1 METIII
7 PTNRGLQFCNTNNI
21 LRIQGMGNYCKIYFA
36 DNSYPLTIAK
46 LLNWFDDRL
55 PGGVFRRT
63 HKAHLINSQHVKQL
77 PTSQKHFLILNTG
90 ETLVVSRRRMTLFR
104 NIFEMK

>member
-7 PTNRGLQFCNTNNI
+7 PTNKGLQFCSTNNI
-21 LRIQGMGNYCKIYFA
+21 LRIQGMGNYCRIYFA

-46 LLNWFDDRL
+46 LLHWFEDRL
-55 PGGVFRRT
+55 PGGVFWLT
-63 HKAHLINSQHVKQL
+63 HKTHLINSRHVKQL

-90 ETLVVSRRRMTLFR
+90 ETLAVSRRRMSLFR
-104 NIFEMK
+104 DTFESK